1 MISVVWSCGGSLLC
15 GAFWYAARLGERL
28 SSVVSCPS
36 SVSLLKLESL
46 TFLGQRYGSFV
57 AAKSQLPFKRRL
69 PALTRTDRQGKESYK
84 ADVAER
90 ISHAFASAFFTQRQ
104 RVHYK
109 DVAVTLLSNN
119 ISSCLFKK
127 RPTLVPAGRDEV

>member
-1 MISVVWSCGGSLLC
+1 MISVVWSCGGSLQC

-69 PALTRTDRQGKESYK
+69 PALTRTDRESYK
-84 ADVAER
+84 ADVAAR
-90 ISHAFASAFFTQRQ
+90 ISHAFASAFFKQHQRD
-104 RVHYK
+104 HYK